1 MIGMCKTGLRRV
13 PEPAIRR
20 VVARILLID
29 DDGDVRSVVGRM
41 LASAGHTV
49 VEAESGG
56 AAIVAADAAATVE
69 PFDLVLTDVVMPGMD
84 GAAVLNAFARR
95 VPRPKLVVMTGGSA
109 KLGMDFLS
117 IAPSLG
123 ADAAIAKPFR
133 AQQIIALI
141 GTTLSAG
148 AQPPTQGTVRPGPS
162 ALTAPQLRS
171 SS

>member
-1 MIGMCKTGLRRV
+1 MCKTELHRV
-13 PEPAIRR
+13 PQPAIRR

-49 VEAESGG
+49 VEAESGRAG
-56 AAIVAADAAATVE
+56 IVAADAAATVE

-109 KLGMDFLS
+109 KLRMDFLS

-141 GTTLSAG
+141 SATLSAG
-148 AQPPTQGTVRPGPS
+148 AQPPTPGIVRPGPS
-162 ALTAPQLRS
+162 ALTVPQLRS